1 MQAMFGFVLV
11 LPLML
16 IIITGNLLR
25 SRGFY
30 SERDIK
36 TLTKTLYWVILPPLL
51 FRTTFI
57 SGREVLVQLDL
68 LTGLALAYI
77 ITIAVAAAGAVFI
90 YHKGNRERIAVS
102 VFSSIRANNI
112 YLGFPVIMLAMGEAG
127 LRDASIYIAVSTV
140 VFQIFSIMS
149 GEVALYG
156 KLDLSGI
163 LEMLKRLVI
172 NPLIISCVL
181 GIGLAVAGLSS
192 LPQVI
197 DETMKLMGGAA
208 TAIALLAL
216 GGTLDL
222 SRISSIYNMIKAT
235 WQDCLIKLII
245 HPLILWSLLLA
256 LSVPEPL
263 LKVTVMLSS
272 MPSAVNCFIM
282 AKEMKMD
289 SDYAADLV
297 ASTTV
302 LGIISI
308 PVWANL
314 LGII

>member
-1 MQAMFGFVLV
+1 M
-11 LPLML
+11 
-16 IIITGNLLR
+16 
-25 SRGFY
+25 
-30 SERDIK
+30 
-36 TLTKTLYWVILPPLL
+36 
-51 FRTTFI
+51 
-57 SGREVLVQLDL
+57 
-68 LTGLALAYI
+68 
-77 ITIAVAAAGAVFI
+77 
-90 YHKGNRERIAVS
+90 
-102 VFSSIRANNI
+102 
-112 YLGFPVIMLAMGEAG
+112 
-127 LRDASIYIAVSTV
+127 
-140 VFQIFSIMS
+140 
-149 GEVALYG
+149 
-156 KLDLSGI
+156 
-163 LEMLKRLVI
+163 
-172 NPLIISCVL
+172 IISCAL
-181 GIGLAVAGLSS
+181 GIGLALAGLRTI
-192 LPQVI
+192 PGVF

-235 WQDCLIKLII
+235 WHDCLIKLVI
-245 HPLILWSLLLA
+245 HPIILWVLLLA

-308 PVWANL
+308 PVWANI

>member
-11 LPLML
+11 LPLMF

-25 SRGFY
+25 ARGFY
-30 SERDIK
+30 NESDIR

-51 FRTTFI
+51 IRTTFT
-57 SGREVLVQLDL
+57 SGSEVFAQMDL
-68 LTGLALAYI
+68 LIGLTLSYI
-77 ITIAVAAAGAVFI
+77 ITIAIAAAGAVFI
-90 YHKGNRERIAVS
+90 YHRDSRERIAVS

-140 VFQIFSIMS
+140 TFQILSIMS

-156 KLDLSGI
+156 KPDLPGI
-163 LEMLKRLVI
+163 VEMLKRLVI
-172 NPLIISCVL
+172 NPLVISCVL
-181 GIGLAVAGLSS
+181 GIGLALTGLSS
-192 LPQVI
+192 LPLSI

-222 SRISSIYNMIKAT
+222 SGMSSIFIMIRRT
-235 WQDCLIKLII
+235 WQDCLIKLVV
-245 HPLILWSLLLA
+245 HPLILWGLLLA
-256 LSVPEPL
+256 LSVPGPL

-282 AKEMKMD
+282 AKEMEMD
-289 SDYAADLV
+289 SEYAADLV

-302 LGIISI
+302 LGILSI
-308 PVWANL
+308 PLWANL
-314 LGII
+314 LQII

>member
-1 MQAMFGFVLV
+1 MFGFVLV

-181 GIGLAVAGLSS
+181 GIGLAVAGLNS

-235 WQDCLIKLII
+235 WQDCLIKLVI
-245 HPLILWSLLLA
+245 HPLILWGLLLA

-308 PVWANL
+308 PLWANL

>member
-1 MQAMFGFVLV
+1 MFGLFLV

-51 FRTTFI
+51 IRTTFI
-57 SGREVLVQLDL
+57 SGREVFVQIDL
-68 LTGLALAYI
+68 LIGLTFAYI
-77 ITIAVAAAGAVFI
+77 LTISIAAAGAVFL
-90 YHKGNRERIAVS
+90 YHRDNRERIAVS

-112 YLGFPVIMLAMGEAG
+112 YLGFPVIMLAMGETG
-127 LRDASIYIAVSTV
+127 LKDASIYIAVSTIS
-140 VFQIFSIMS
+140 FQIISIMA
-149 GEVALYG
+149 GEFA
-156 KLDLSGI
+156 LSGKFSLSGLGGI
-163 LEMLKRLVI
+163 LKRLTV
-172 NPLIISCVL
+172 NPLIISCAL
-181 GIGLAVAGLSS
+181 GIGLALAGLRTI
-192 LPQVI
+192 PGVF

-235 WQDCLIKLII
+235 WHDCLIKLVI
-245 HPLILWSLLLA
+245 HPIILWALLLA

-308 PVWANL
+308 PVWANI